1 MSTLNKISLD
11 GTVYDI
17 GGGDY
22 PFYQFYNTYTDPRDY
37 LNTEA
42 FTDLAKD
49 IFDDL
54 TENVYPIISVKH
66 DTSELYRGVYTVYTV
81 GYGNGK
87 ITSVTFRKDNGIRAL
102 VDTDGCYDSTD
113 VIALSISYNTTLN
126 DGTILSKSWYRTSK
140 ASGHKYLPTDT
151 DSTSSTWI
159 EYTPTQDTHPATK
172 KYVDDRTL
180 LYEDNGYYVKP
191 TKWTVVSALPTEA
204 IDDTTLYIVAPD
216 YEERTVSTTV
226 ISNGFNSGVDW
237 SHITNNLIKVG
248 TTADPDIVESWQNTA
263 ENSGYYTTNW
273 SVKTPKYNVN
283 IGCTP
288 MFTNTYNEDLYMHGL
303 VEMRDSR
310 GYLRYTAYVD
320 VNENLQS
327 GQLCYYDRD
336 DEETYTDPIS
346 LNTNCPISFNYTIG
360 TNGGLACLKGDTPV
374 KIKGGKTKAIKSI
387 KVGDTVIGADGK
399 ETKVIKLYNHKVP
412 VTFNITL
419 SNDDVLVASD
429 CHKFSIKGHY
439 RYACQVVKDHKLDRV
454 DGSTFDVLATEIKEE
469 ETEVYEILTESGTYT
484 LGNGIICECE
494 AI

>member
-17 GGGDY
+17 GGANDCVY
-22 PFYQFYNTYTDPRDY
+22 QAAATSQDPFIITEHKPGVYFFNNSLSGSPYVKWKATDPSKSW
-37 LNTEA
+37 LSPA
-42 FTDLAKD
+42 
-49 IFDDL
+49 
-54 TENVYPIISVKH
+54 
-66 DTSELYRGVYTVYTV
+66 GVY
-81 GYGNGK
+81 
-87 ITSVTFRKDNGIRAL
+87 FFW
-102 VDTDGCYDSTD
+102 DTDGDNENSRTIGEVINFSTNPG
-113 VIALSISYNTTLN
+113 LSTISYSSMTGRVSAGRESWPILMVTNQN
-126 DGTILSKSWYRTSK
+126 STIT
-140 ASGHKYLPTDT
+140 ATHTFDVLPQ
-151 DSTSSTWI
+151 STV
-159 EYTPTQDTHPATK
+159 TPTNDAQLVNK
-172 KYVDDRTL
+172 KYVDDSIL
-180 LYEDNGYYVKP
+180 PYEDNGYYVKP

-263 ENSGYYTTNW
+263 ENSGSYTTNW

-346 LNTNCPISFNYTIG
+346 LNTNCPISFSYTIG

-454 DGSTFDVLATEIKEE
+454 DGSTFDVLATEVKEE

>member
-11 GTVYDI
+11 GTIYDLGSANDCVYQAAATSQD
-17 GGGDY
+17 
-22 PFYQFYNTYTDPRDY
+22 PFIITEHKPGVYFFNNSLSGSPYVKWKATDPSKTW
-37 LNTEA
+37 LSPA
-42 FTDLAKD
+42 
-49 IFDDL
+49 
-54 TENVYPIISVKH
+54 
-66 DTSELYRGVYTVYTV
+66 GVY
-81 GYGNGK
+81 
-87 ITSVTFRKDNGIRAL
+87 FFW
-102 VDTDGCYDSTD
+102 DTDGDNENSRTIGEVINFSTNPG
-113 VIALSISYNTTLN
+113 LSTISYSSKTGRVSAGRESWPILMVTNQN
-126 DGTILSKSWYRTSK
+126 ATIT
-140 ASGHKYLPTDT
+140 ATHTFDVLPQ
-151 DSTSSTWI
+151 STV
-159 EYTPTQDTHPATK
+159 TPTNDAQLVNK
-172 KYVDDRTL
+172 KYVDDSIL
-180 LYEDNGYYVKP
+180 PYEDNGYYVKP

-226 ISNGFNSGVDW
+226 TSNGFNSGVDW

-263 ENSGYYTTNW
+263 ENSGSYTTNW

-283 IGCTP
+283 IGCSP
-288 MFTNTYNEDLYMHGL
+288 VFTNTYNEDLYMHGL

-320 VNENLQS
+320 VDKNLQS

-360 TNGGLACLKGDTPV
+360 TNGGLACLKGDTPI
-374 KIKGGKTKAIKSI
+374 KIKGGKTKMIKSI

-412 VTFNITL
+412 ITFNITL
-419 SNDDVLVASD
+419 SNDDTLVASD

-454 DGSTFDVLATEIKEE
+454 DGSTFDVLGTEIKQE

>member
-17 GGGDY
+17 GGANDCVY
-22 PFYQFYNTYTDPRDY
+22 QAAATSQDPFIITEHKPGVYFFNNSLSGSPYVKWKATDPSKTW
-37 LNTEA
+37 LSPA
-42 FTDLAKD
+42 
-49 IFDDL
+49 
-54 TENVYPIISVKH
+54 
-66 DTSELYRGVYTVYTV
+66 GVY
-81 GYGNGK
+81 
-87 ITSVTFRKDNGIRAL
+87 FFW
-102 VDTDGCYDSTD
+102 DTDGDNENSRTIGEVINFSTNPG
-113 VIALSISYNTTLN
+113 LSTISYSSMTGRVSAGRESWPILMVTNQN
-126 DGTILSKSWYRTSK
+126 STIT
-140 ASGHKYLPTDT
+140 ATHTFDVLPQ
-151 DSTSSTWI
+151 STV
-159 EYTPTQDTHPATK
+159 TPTNDAQLVNK
-172 KYVDDRTL
+172 KYVDDSIL
-180 LYEDNGYYVKP
+180 PYEDNGYYVKP

-226 ISNGFNSGVDW
+226 VSNGFNSGVDW

-248 TTADPDIVESWQNTA
+248 TTANPDIVESWQNTA
-263 ENSGYYTTNW
+263 ENSGSYTTNW

-283 IGCTP
+283 IGCSP
-288 MFTNTYNEDLYMHGL
+288 VFTNTYNEDLYMHGL

-360 TNGGLACLKGDTPV
+360 TNGGLACLKGDTPI

>member
-1 MSTLNKISLD
+1 M
-11 GTVYDI
+11 
-17 GGGDY
+17 
-22 PFYQFYNTYTDPRDY
+22 
-37 LNTEA
+37 
-42 FTDLAKD
+42 
-49 IFDDL
+49 
-54 TENVYPIISVKH
+54 
-66 DTSELYRGVYTVYTV
+66 
-81 GYGNGK
+81 
-87 ITSVTFRKDNGIRAL
+87 
-102 VDTDGCYDSTD
+102 
-113 VIALSISYNTTLN
+113 
-126 DGTILSKSWYRTSK
+126 
-140 ASGHKYLPTDT
+140 
-151 DSTSSTWI
+151 
-159 EYTPTQDTHPATK
+159 
-172 KYVDDRTL
+172 
-180 LYEDNGYYVKP
+180 
-191 TKWTVVSALPTEA
+191 
-204 IDDTTLYIVAPD
+204 
-216 YEERTVSTTV
+216 
-226 ISNGFNSGVDW
+226 
-237 SHITNNLIKVG
+237 G

-263 ENSGYYTTNW
+263 ENSGSYTTNW
-273 SVKTPKYNVN
+273 SAKTPKYNVN

-346 LNTNCPISFNYTIG
+346 LNTNCPISFSYTIG
-360 TNGGLACLKGDTPV
+360 TNGGLACLKGDTPI
-374 KIKGGKTKAIKSI
+374 KIKGGKTKMIKNI
-387 KVGDTVIGADGK
+387 KVGDVVIGADGK

-439 RYACQVVKDHKLDRV
+439 RYACQVVKDHKLDRL
-454 DGSTFDVLATEIKEE
+454 DGSTFDVLVTEVKEE

>member
-17 GGGDY
+17 GGGD
-22 PFYQFYNTYTDPRDY
+22 
-37 LNTEA
+37 A
-42 FTDLAKD
+42 
-49 IFDDL
+49 
-54 TENVYPIISVKH
+54 NVYDIYI
-66 DTSELYRGVYTVYTV
+66 DTGELYYSYTCVDPDALEVCTKILASLSSGKPAFVFLKNKNNAYCQGLCAKEPITV
-81 GYGNGK
+81 TPGTGGTVEFTGWASTMFYSSQYQSGYSRAKIDKPSFGFRYNEQGEATGIMFYFTSADINYIPTNG
-87 ITSVTFRKDNGIRAL
+87 SF
-102 VDTDGCYDSTD
+102 
-113 VIALSISYNTTLN
+113 
-126 DGTILSKSWYRTSK
+126 GT
-140 ASGHKYLPTDT
+140 AFN
-151 DSTSSTWI
+151 
-159 EYTPTQDTHPATK
+159 PTQPYHPATK
-172 KYVDDRTL
+172 KYVDDNIL
-180 LYEDNGYYVKP
+180 PYEDNGYYVKP

-226 ISNGFNSGVDW
+226 TSNGFNSGVDW
-237 SHITNNLIKVG
+237 SHITNNFIKVG

-283 IGCTP
+283 IACTP

-320 VNENLQS
+320 VDENLQS

-336 DEETYTDPIS
+336 DEGTYTDPIS

-360 TNGGLACLKGDTPV
+360 TNGGLACLKGDTSIKV
-374 KIKGGKTKAIKSI
+374 KGGKTKMIKSI
-387 KVGDTVIGADGK
+387 KVGDIVIGADGK

-419 SNDDVLVASD
+419 SNDDTLVASD

-454 DGSTFDVLATEIKEE
+454 DGSTFDVLGTEIKEE

>member
-17 GGGDY
+17 GGANDCVY
-22 PFYQFYNTYTDPRDY
+22 QATATSQDPFIITEHKPGVYFFNNSLSGSPYVKWKATDPSKSW
-37 LNTEA
+37 LSPA
-42 FTDLAKD
+42 
-49 IFDDL
+49 
-54 TENVYPIISVKH
+54 
-66 DTSELYRGVYTVYTV
+66 GVY
-81 GYGNGK
+81 
-87 ITSVTFRKDNGIRAL
+87 FFW
-102 VDTDGCYDSTD
+102 DTDGDNENSRTIGEVINFSTNPG
-113 VIALSISYNTTLN
+113 LSTISYSSMTGRVSAGRESWPILMVTNQN
-126 DGTILSKSWYRTSK
+126 STIT
-140 ASGHKYLPTDT
+140 ATHTFDVLPQ
-151 DSTSSTWI
+151 STV
-159 EYTPTQDTHPATK
+159 TPTNDAQLVNK
-172 KYVDDRTL
+172 KYVDDSIL
-180 LYEDNGYYVKP
+180 PYEDNGYYVKP

-226 ISNGFNSGVDW
+226 VSNGFNSGVDW

-263 ENSGYYTTNW
+263 ENSGSYTTNW

-283 IGCTP
+283 IGCSP
-288 MFTNTYNEDLYMHGL
+288 VFTNTYNEDLYMHGL

-360 TNGGLACLKGDTPV
+360 TNGGLACLKGDTPI
-374 KIKGGKTKAIKSI
+374 KIKGGKTKMIKNI

-454 DGSTFDVLATEIKEE
+454 DGSTFDVLATEVKEE

>member
-11 GTVYDI
+11 GTIYDLGSANDCVYQAAATSQD
-17 GGGDY
+17 
-22 PFYQFYNTYTDPRDY
+22 PFIITEHKPGVYFFNNSLSSSPYVKWKATDPSNSW
-37 LNTEA
+37 LSPA
-42 FTDLAKD
+42 
-49 IFDDL
+49 
-54 TENVYPIISVKH
+54 
-66 DTSELYRGVYTVYTV
+66 GVY
-81 GYGNGK
+81 
-87 ITSVTFRKDNGIRAL
+87 FFW
-102 VDTDGCYDSTD
+102 DTDGDNENSRTIGEVINFSTNPG
-113 VIALSISYNTTLN
+113 LSTISYSSMTGRVSAGRESWPILMVTNQN
-126 DGTILSKSWYRTSK
+126 RTIT
-140 ASGHKYLPTDT
+140 ATHTFDVLPQ
-151 DSTSSTWI
+151 STV
-159 EYTPTQDTHPATK
+159 TPTNDAQLVNK

-180 LYEDNGYYVKP
+180 PYEDNGYYVKP

-263 ENSGYYTTNW
+263 ENSGHYTTNW

-346 LNTNCPISFNYTIG
+346 LNTNCPISFSYTIG
-360 TNGGLACLKGDTPV
+360 TNGGLACLKGDTPI
-374 KIKGGKTKAIKSI
+374 KIKGGKTKMIKNI
-387 KVGDTVIGADGK
+387 KVGDVVIGADGK

-439 RYACQVVKDHKLDRV
+439 RYACQIVKDHKLDRV
-454 DGSTFDVLATEIKEE
+454 DGSTFDVLATEVKEE